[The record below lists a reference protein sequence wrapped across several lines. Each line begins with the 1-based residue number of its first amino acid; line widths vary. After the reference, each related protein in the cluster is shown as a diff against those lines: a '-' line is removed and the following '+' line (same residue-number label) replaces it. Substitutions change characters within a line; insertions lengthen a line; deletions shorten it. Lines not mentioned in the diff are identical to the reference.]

1 MINKR
6 KIKCNDNDNDDN
18 NETKVATRQ
27 NNASLTFYMF
37 NICLLFDTS
46 LFSDNHFSRLYA
58 TEYIGLTSFTL
69 LKVSLV
75 Q

>member
-18 NETKVATRQ
+18 NEIKVATRQ

-46 LFSDNHFSRLYA
+46 PIITFPCCMQLN
-58 TEYIGLTSFTL
+58 TL
-69 LKVSLV
+69 V
-75 Q
+75 